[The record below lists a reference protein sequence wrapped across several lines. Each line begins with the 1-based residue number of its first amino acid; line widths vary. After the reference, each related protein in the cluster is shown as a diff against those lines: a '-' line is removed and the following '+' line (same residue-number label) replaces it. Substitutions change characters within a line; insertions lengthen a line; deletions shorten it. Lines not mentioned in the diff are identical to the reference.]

1 MKVILLVDSFLEEL
15 LFAELNRRD
24 QRKKDEIEKVKVA
37 QQKEKVE
44 ERNAILA
51 IQKELR
57 NKKS

>member
-1 MKVILLVDSFLEEL
+1 MKI
-15 LFAELNRRD
+15 
-24 QRKKDEIEKVKVA
+24 A

-57 NKKS
+57 NRKVNE